1 MKINLEPKFSVYN
14 NKVVKCEL
22 KCSMLIPYYALMFMD
37 YEKLGFDYTI
47 ETAEGDEYEY
57 IVFNVSAIA
66 KCDPTDTFDEV
77 AGKRISESRATIKA
91 LNTAGR
97 VLEYIFEKRVL
108 KFNNYIVDADEK
120 LNRIFEKELKHL
132 DTLLGKDE

>member
-1 MKINLEPKFSVYN
+1 MKINLEPKFSVFN

-22 KCSMLIPYYALMFMD
+22 KCSMLVPYFTLMYVD
-37 YEKLGFDYTI
+37 RCKLGLDYTM

-77 AGKRISESRATIKA
+77 AGRRISESRATIKA

-97 VLEYIFEKRVL
+97 VLEYIFEKKVL
-108 KFNNYIVDADEK
+108 KWSDYIAEADEK
-120 LNRIFEKELKHL
+120 LGRIFEKELKHL

>member
-1 MKINLEPKFSVYN
+1 MKINLEPKFSVFN
-14 NKVVKCEL
+14 NKVVKCDL
-22 KCSMLIPYYALMFMD
+22 KCSMLIPYYALEYRD
-37 YEKLGFDYTI
+37 HNKLGFDYII
-47 ETAEGDEYEY
+47 ETADGDEYEY

-108 KFNNYIVDADEK
+108 KFGDYIADADEK